1 MSDSDK
7 AAYGNTNFRDKLD
20 MGQIVFRLV
29 DRVNLAASRT
39 YETGVLQKINNLPM
53 SWRIWVENQKDRYTE
68 EKETYTF
75 EAPCGYEIGEI
86 DDPILKDPNTPVLRL
101 YGEIDY
107 EDPNIKEIINNGTEE
122 EPIYEIV
129 LYDPSIPV
137 KRFLGPIDW
146 NDPNIWSPKMSIE
159 EYVNYEMLDAV
170 IMEANEFAGF
180 TYQTELKLVDGGDT
194 LEQIEKRKK
203 TPFRKLRVKEDPIDD
218 KEETN

>member
-1 MSDSDK
+1 MSNDSGH
-7 AAYGNTNFRDKLD
+7 GNTNFRDRLD

-53 SWRIWVENQKDRYTE
+53 SWRIWVQNQKDRYTE
-68 EKETYTF
+68 EKETYIF
-75 EAPCGYEIGEI
+75 EAPCGQEIGEI
-86 DDPILKDPNTPVLRL
+86 DDPILKDPNIPVKRL
-101 YGEIDY
+101 SGEIDY
-107 EDPNIKEIINNGTEE
+107 DDPNIKEILNNGTEE
-122 EPIYEIV
+122 EPDYEIM
-129 LYDPSIPV
+129 LYDSSVPI
-137 KRFLGPIDW
+137 KRRIGPIDW
-146 NDPNIWSPKMSIE
+146 DDPNIWSPKMSIE
-159 EYVNYEMLDAV
+159 EYVDYEMLDAV